1 MNARLPLCSWQTWFW
16 WTAIARQHVSKR
28 STELNWGT
36 GGGQPLRGPPVM
48 PSFSLRKP
56 LSQSVG
62 WTQWL
67 TSRQQSTARWGDI
80 ASEMRLQR
88 GRGFRPGGSLSRLL
102 ALDGSRLPGVSSPR
116 AEELMSLPRGC
127 ELGKGAPPVSPDACS
142 PGRLLDYSLKRHPG
156 ATCRYRHCEGVN
168 VSSGVVCSP
177 AIDIGDG

>member
-1 MNARLPLCSWQTWFW
+1 MNARLPLRSQHTWFW
-16 WTAIARQHVSKR
+16 WTAIEREHINKR

-67 TSRQQSTARWGDI
+67 TSRQQSTAQRGDVT
-80 ASEMRLQR
+80 SETRLQR
-88 GRGFRPGGSLSRLL
+88 GCSFRAGGSLSRLL
-102 ALDGSRLPGVSSPR
+102 ALMGV
-116 AEELMSLPRGC
+116 GC
-127 ELGKGAPPVSPDACS
+127 QVWAAHVLRNWCPCPEAVSWGGEPPPVSPDACS
-142 PGRLLDYSLKRHPG
+142 PGRLLDYSLERHPG
-156 ATCRYRHCEGVN
+156 AMCRYRRCEGVN
-168 VSSGVVCSP
+168 VCSGVICSP